1 MNSVILIGKLVRD
14 PELKVIPS
22 TGMSVVRFTIAVNK
36 DLSKQKKD
44 EVKKA
49 GRATAD
55 FINIVVFGKMADACN
70 NYLAKGSQVAVQGS
84 IQSGSHEGKDG
95 KKVYTT
101 DVLAGKIEFL
111 NKVEKKERK
120 EDSFDDFA
128 ADFDDDGF
136 HADDVGF

>member
-1 MNSVILIGKLVRD
+1 MNSVMLIGKLVRD

-44 EVKKA
+44 EMKKA
-49 GRATAD
+49 ERATAD

-70 NYLAKGSQVAVQGS
+70 TYLAKGSQVAVQGS
-84 IQSGSHEGKDG
+84 IQSGSYEGKDG

-101 DVLAGKIEFL
+101 DVLAGKVEFL
-111 NKVEKKERK
+111 NKVEKKERR
-120 EDSFDDFA
+120 EDSFDGFA

-136 HADDVGF
+136 DADDVGF